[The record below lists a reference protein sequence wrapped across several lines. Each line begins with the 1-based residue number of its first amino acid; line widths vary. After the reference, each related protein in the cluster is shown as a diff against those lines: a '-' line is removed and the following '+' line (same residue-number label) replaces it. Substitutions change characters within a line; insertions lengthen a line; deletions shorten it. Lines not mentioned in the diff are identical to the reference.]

1 MRIYK
6 TIALIALISS
16 QVFAGSQS
24 ITYEGNVLRNLM
36 LGEQKPNLEVAN
48 SCLYQAYLK
57 LTNGKFEEVGG
68 SIKSC
73 NTCNS
78 GRDTVSNYY
87 CQKILSA
94 AYMWMGKYDL
104 AYLALN
110 EILIYENRLAELGF
124 DIESFKGF
132 LNYLELAK
140 WTKRNEISLNVNSN
154 GELVFREIMVD
165 TGSIF
170 DTNSKHCKKT
180 NKSSKINYLLNN
192 SETFSICSDDNFPYI
207 NYPKEIIGLMN
218 LSLYDRVIIQ
228 QRKKIFSKKVKLH
241 FDFDSIFFLA
251 KTEYSETSVNICID
265 TGSSKSSINFKFYRK
280 HYDKFNGIKTQII
293 QSENSSTN
301 FKIRGK
307 ILSEFTVNT
316 DEFSH
321 TFENIP
327 IFIDRTP
334 WFHCDVIA
342 GRDLINEH
350 FKEINF
356 AKQVI
361 YIE

>member
-1 MRIYK
+1 MRLYK
-6 TIALIALISS
+6 TIALIALISWR
-16 QVFAGSQS
+16 VFADSQS
-24 ITYEGNVLRNLM
+24 TTSEENVLRNLM
-36 LGEQKPNLEVAN
+36 LGEQKPNLEVGN

-57 LTNGKFEEVGG
+57 LTNGKFEDVGD

-73 NTCNS
+73 NICNS
-78 GRDTVSNYY
+78 ERSTVSNYY

-94 AYMWMGKYDL
+94 SYMWMGKYDK

-110 EILIYENRLAELGF
+110 EILMYDNKLAELGF
-124 DIESFKGF
+124 DTEGFKGF

-140 WTKRNEISLNVNSN
+140 LTKRNEISLNINSN
-154 GELVFREIMVD
+154 GELAFREFMVD

-170 DTNSKHCKKT
+170 NTSSNNCKKSS
-180 NKSSKINYLLNN
+180 KSTKINYLLNH
-192 SETFSICSDDNFPYI
+192 SEMFSICNDDNFPYI
-207 NYPKEIIGLMN
+207 NYPKEIIGLMD
-218 LSLYDRVIIQ
+218 LSSYDRVIIQ
-228 QRKKIFSKKVKLH
+228 QQKKSFSKKVKLY

-251 KTEYSETSVNICID
+251 KTKYSEAPVNICID

-280 HYDKFNGIKTQII
+280 HYEKFKGIKTQTI

-307 ILSEFTVNT
+307 VLSTFSISIDEFT
-316 DEFSH
+316 H

-327 IFIDRTP
+327 VFIDRTP

-342 GRDLINEH
+342 GRDLITEH
-350 FKEINF
+350 LREINF
-356 AKQVI
+356 AKQII